1 MNRFAAALVA
11 TCLAGPSVAATYDS
25 VALFS
30 ADPLAAGAVTNGFE
44 AATLSGPVI
53 SFGTG
58 SITCV
63 AASPDT
69 FCPPTPANTVGNVQF
84 FGLSL
89 SANFGFPIPDSA
101 LSGGNAPYFSTP
113 DSLRFTFNE
122 AITAFG
128 IFIGGLG
135 DVGAGTTLAGSL
147 STGEAFTVVTNFAV
161 PSDFDPTN
169 VFTGNTRFFG
179 ITSATPFTTL
189 TFTTVGTGGDGIF
202 FDDMVTARVVGG
214 GGGGGGEDPSVV
226 PLPASALL
234 LLVGIGG
241 LAAVRRRSGT

>member
-44 AATLSGPVI
+44 TATLAGDTISFAAGTITCLPAAAGTFCPRTTPGGTGNDPFFGLNLTGPTGQQIEDATLSGV
-53 SFGTG
+53 
-58 SITCV
+58 
-63 AASPDT
+63 
-69 FCPPTPANTVGNVQF
+69 
-84 FGLSL
+84 
-89 SANFGFPIPDSA
+89 
-101 LSGGNAPYFSTP
+101 NAPYFSTP
-113 DSLRFTFNE
+113 DGVRFTFDS
-122 AITAFG
+122 AVTAFG
-128 IFIGGLG
+128 VFIGGLG
-135 DVGAGTTLAGSL
+135 DFGTGTTLSGSL
-147 STGEAFTVVTNFAV
+147 STGETFTVIANFAV
-161 PSDFDPTN
+161 PPDFDPTN

-189 TFTTVGTGGDGIF
+189 TFTTAGTDGDGIV
-202 FDDMVTARVVGG
+202 FDDMLTARVA

-234 LLVGIGG
+234 LLAGIGG
-241 LAAVRRRSGT
+241 LAAVRRRRGT